1 MSATEASPHPADEIS
16 STDLSVG
23 GSPVTNV
30 QGAYMHIS
38 FVQNYLEKVSM
49 QSSNMEHPVDDLWAC
64 LLLRYFELES
74 GYLIERAFPH
84 WREVTRGGDHALA
97 IRHIHYVEGGHLK
110 EICLIGDKRV
120 TEERFSY
127 GWFDVMDQLADY
139 IETYSQETKY
149 AIIAVGHYVQFVEV
163 RVHDKKP
170 IALGYP
176 GYYGQALHMEND
188 EMTIDELLFFLV
200 AMTESLHV

>member
-23 GSPVTNV
+23 GSPVTNM
-30 QGAYMHIS
+30 QGAYMHS
-38 FVQNYLEKVSM
+38 LYVQNCLEKVSM

-64 LLLRYFELES
+64 LLPGYFKLQS

-84 WREVTRGGDHALA
+84 WREVTRGGNHALA

-120 TEERFSY
+120 TEERLPY
-127 GWFDVMDQLADY
+127 EWFDVMDQLADY
-139 IETYSQETKY
+139 IETYPQETKY
-149 AIIAVGHYVQFVEV
+149 AIIAVGHYVRFVEV
-163 RVHDKKP
+163 RDKKP

-176 GYYGQALHMEND
+176 GYHGKALHVEND
-188 EMTIDELLFFLV
+188 EMTIDELLCFLV